1 MRAQKCVLI
10 CNYEEYTNGSFRGTD
25 VSNKSLNNIT
35 QSGWYTGN
43 NIEELV
49 PYIGTTWC
57 RIFANTQTNGS
68 ASFLVAST
76 HGDLYTVDRADLNNT
91 RFTIKNLA
99 IDIAKEINVYTQSD
113 AITLNFDN
121 NASYIVVLQAQGS
134 QGYNGI
140 GPVIFRLSIANG
152 GHNIVRLYTS
162 QGADL
167 YNRINGLT
175 ATFGISFN
183 SELVRYF
190 SLHAKKITYA

>member
-1 MRAQKCVLI
+1 MLHAFFTFLTEI
-10 CNYEEYTNGSFRGTD
+10 NGSFRGTD